1 MLLFSRC
8 IFSGVSHRKPNTC
21 YEDNP
26 IFSSFWRTKPYSLR
40 EGGVIRRFSVLALA
54 SAGLL
59 LAALA
64 AALAAPPQIMAPHA
78 LLVEAETGSILFEK
92 AADDL
97 VAPASLA
104 KLMTVNVVFDQLQ
117 LGNISL
123 DDEYVI
129 SVNAWRKGGA
139 PSHGSTMYA
148 ALHSK
153 VKVEDLLKGV
163 MIQSANDGCIALAEG
178 IAGNESEFVRM
189 MNDRAREIGLTRST
203 FTNVDGLPDP
213 KMRVTPR
220 DLAVMARYIVL
231 NYPDY
236 YKWFGEREFTWNKI
250 RQQNRNPLLGAIDGA
265 DGMKTGFTNEAGYN
279 LVGSAVQSGVR
290 LIVVVT
296 GLKNP
301 KDRADD
307 AKKLLDYGFKNF
319 DSRVLFAEGQTVAA
333 AKVYGG
339 AQGSVPVAAKG
350 TVKLMVPRGVSDK
363 IVAKMV
369 YTGPVRAP
377 VQEGQAVGNLQ
388 VWRGDAKVLEVP
400 VQASESVAAGSIS
413 RRALD
418 AASELVIN
426 LYRSAVKRI

>member
-1 MLLFSRC
+1 
-8 IFSGVSHRKPNTC
+8 
-21 YEDNP
+21 
-26 IFSSFWRTKPYSLR
+26 
-40 EGGVIRRFSVLALA
+40 
-54 SAGLL
+54 
-59 LAALA
+59 
-64 AALAAPPQIMAPHA
+64 
-78 LLVEAETGSILFEK
+78 
-92 AADDL
+92 
-97 VAPASLA
+97 
-104 KLMTVNVVFDQLQ
+104 MTVNVVFDQLQ

-148 ALHSK
+148 ALNSK

-178 IAGNESEFVRM
+178 IAGNENEFVRM
-189 MNDRAREIGLTRST
+189 MNDRAREIGLTKST

-220 DLAVMARYIVL
+220 ELAVMARYIVL

-250 RQQNRNPLLGAIDGA
+250 RQQNRNPLLGAIEGA

-279 LVGSAVQSGVR
+279 LVGSAVQNGVR

-319 DSRVLFAEGQTVAA
+319 DSRVLFAEGQVVAA

-350 TVKLMVPRGVSDK
+350 MVKLMVPRGVSDK

-377 VQEGQAVGNLQ
+377 VQEGQAIGNLQ

-400 VQASESVAAGSIS
+400 VQASESVAAGSLS

-426 LYRSAVKRI
+426 LFRSATKRI

>member
-1 MLLFSRC
+1 M
-8 IFSGVSHRKPNTC
+8 
-21 YEDNP
+21 
-26 IFSSFWRTKPYSLR
+26 
-40 EGGVIRRFSVLALA
+40 RRFNIF
-54 SAGLL
+54 
-59 LAALA
+59 ALA
-64 AALAAPPQIMAPHA
+64 AAISLASVTFALAAPPQILAPHA
-78 LLVEAETGSILFEK
+78 LLIEAETGSVLLEK
-92 AADDL
+92 QADDL

-104 KLMTVNVVFDQLQ
+104 KLMTINVVFDQLQ

-123 DDEYVI
+123 GDEYVI

-148 ALHSK
+148 ALNSR
-153 VKVEDLLKGV
+153 VRIEDLLKGV

-178 IAGNESEFVRM
+178 IAGNETEFVRM
-189 MNDRAREIGLTRST
+189 MNDRAREIGLSKSY

-220 DLAVMARYIVL
+220 ELAQMARYIVL
-231 NYPDY
+231 NYPEY

-250 RQQNRNPLLGAIDGA
+250 RQQNRNPLLGVMDGA

-279 LVGSAVQSGVR
+279 LVGSAVQNGVR

-339 AQGSVPVAAKG
+339 AQASVPVAAKN

-377 VQEGQAVGNLQ
+377 VQEGQAIGNLQ

-400 VQASESVAAGSIS
+400 VQAAEGVAAGSLS

-418 AASELVIN
+418 AASELVIK
-426 LYRSAVKRI
+426 LFRSATKRI

>member
-1 MLLFSRC
+1 MHRFGRMTLAAGLF
-8 IFSGVSHRKPNTC
+8 
-21 YEDNP
+21 
-26 IFSSFWRTKPYSLR
+26 
-40 EGGVIRRFSVLALA
+40 LA
-54 SAGLL
+54 SV
-59 LAALA
+59 A
-64 AALAAPPQIMAPHA
+64 AAFAAPPQILAPHA

-123 DDEYVI
+123 EDEYVI

-178 IAGNESEFVRM
+178 IAGNETEFVRM
-189 MNDRAREIGLTRST
+189 MNDRAREIGLTKST

-220 DLAVMARYIVL
+220 ELAIMARHIVL

-250 RQQNRNPLLGAIDGA
+250 RQQNRNPLLGAMEGA

-279 LVGSAVQSGVR
+279 LVGSAVQNGVR
-290 LIVVVT
+290 LIVVLT

-301 KDRADD
+301 KDRSDD

-319 DSRVLFAEGQTVAA
+319 DSRVLFAEGQPVAA

-339 AQGSVPVAAKG
+339 AQGTVPVAAKS

-377 VQEGQAVGNLQ
+377 VQEGQAIGNLQ

-400 VQASESVAAGSIS
+400 VQAAESVAAGSLS

-426 LYRSAVKRI
+426 LFRSATKRI

>member
-1 MLLFSRC
+1 M
-8 IFSGVSHRKPNTC
+8 
-21 YEDNP
+21 
-26 IFSSFWRTKPYSLR
+26 
-40 EGGVIRRFSVLALA
+40 RRFSVLALA
-54 SAGLL
+54 AAMLL
-59 LAALA
+59 GWAAV
-64 AALAAPPQIMAPHA
+64 ALAAPPQILAPQA
-78 LLVEAETGSILFEK
+78 LLIEAETGSILFEK
-92 AADDL
+92 QPDAL

-148 ALHSK
+148 ALNSR
-153 VKVEDLLKGV
+153 VKVQDLLKGV

-178 IAGNESEFVRM
+178 IAGNETEFVRM
-189 MNDRAREIGLTRST
+189 MNDRAREIGLTKSY
-203 FTNVDGLPDP
+203 FTNVDGLPDAR
-213 KMRVTPR
+213 MRVTPR
-220 DLAVMARYIVL
+220 ELGQLARHIVL

-250 RQQNRNPLLGAIDGA
+250 RQQNRNPLIGTFDGA

-279 LVGSAVQSGVR
+279 LVGSAVQNGLR

-296 GLKNP
+296 GLKNA

-307 AKKLLDYGFKNF
+307 AKKLLEYGFKNF
-319 DSRVLFAEGQTVAA
+319 DSRVLFADGQNVAE

-339 AQGSVPVAAKG
+339 VQGRVAVAAKG
-350 TVKLMVPRGVSDK
+350 TVMLMVPRGVSDK
-363 IVAKMV
+363 ITAKLV

-377 VQEGQAVGNLQ
+377 VREGQAIGNLQ

-413 RRALD
+413 QRALD
-418 AASELVIN
+418 AASELVIK
-426 LYRSAVKRI
+426 LFRSAAKRI

>member
-1 MLLFSRC
+1 M
-8 IFSGVSHRKPNTC
+8 
-21 YEDNP
+21 
-26 IFSSFWRTKPYSLR
+26 
-40 EGGVIRRFSVLALA
+40 RRFGLVSWTA
-54 SAGLL
+54 AGI
-59 LAALA
+59 LAALSA
-64 AALAAPPQIMAPHA
+64 GALAAPPQISAPQA
-78 LLVEAETGSILFEK
+78 LLIEAETGSVLFEK
-92 AADDL
+92 HADDAI
-97 VAPASLA
+97 APASLA

-139 PSHGSTMYA
+139 PSRGSTMYA
-148 ALHSK
+148 ALHSR

-178 IAGNESEFVRM
+178 IAGNETEFVRM
-189 MNDRAREIGLTRST
+189 MNDRAREIGLTKSY

-220 DLAVMARYIVL
+220 DMAQIARHLVL

-250 RQQNRNPLLGAIDGA
+250 RQQNRNPLLGTVDGA
-265 DGMKTGFTNEAGYN
+265 DGLKTGFTSEAGYN
-279 LVGSAVQSGVR
+279 LVGAAVQNGVR

-296 GLKNP
+296 GEKNA

-319 DSRVLFAEGQTVAA
+319 DSRVLFAEGQTVAE

-339 AQGSVPVAAKG
+339 SQGRVAVTAKG
-350 TVKLMVPRGVSDK
+350 PVRLMVPRGVSDK

-369 YTGPVRAP
+369 YIGPVRAP
-377 VQEGQAVGNLQ
+377 VREGQAIGSLQ
-388 VWRGDAKVLEVP
+388 VWRGDAKVLDVP
-400 VQASESVAAGSIS
+400 VQASENVASGSVPQ
-413 RRALD
+413 RAFD

-426 LYRSAVKRI
+426 LFRSAAKRI

>member
-1 MLLFSRC
+1 M
-8 IFSGVSHRKPNTC
+8 
-21 YEDNP
+21 
-26 IFSSFWRTKPYSLR
+26 
-40 EGGVIRRFSVLALA
+40 ALA
-54 SAGLL
+54 AGVVV
-59 LAALA
+59 ASVT
-64 AALAAPPQIMAPHA
+64 AALAAPPQILAPHA

-123 DDEYVI
+123 DDQYVI

-139 PSHGSTMYA
+139 PSGGSTMYA

-153 VKVEDLLKGV
+153 VKVEDLLKGIV
-163 MIQSANDGCIALAEG
+163 IQSANDGCIALAEG
-178 IAGNESEFVRM
+178 IAGNETEFVRM
-189 MNDRAREIGLTRST
+189 MNDRGREIGLTKSI

-220 DLAVMARYIVL
+220 ELAIVARHIVL

-250 RQQNRNPLLGAIDGA
+250 RQLNRNPLLGVIEGA
-265 DGMKTGFTNEAGYN
+265 DGLKTGFTNEAGYN
-279 LVGSAVQSGVR
+279 LVGSAVQNGVR

-319 DSRVLFAEGQTVAA
+319 ESRVLFAEGQTVAE

-339 AQGSVPVAAKG
+339 AQGRVPVAAKG
-350 TVKLMVPRGVSDK
+350 AVKLMVPRGVSDK

-377 VQEGQAVGNLQ
+377 VQEGQAIGNLQ

-400 VQASESVAAGSIS
+400 VQASEGVAAGSIS

-426 LYRSAVKRI
+426 LFRSATKRI